1 MEKEG
6 RDGQKD
12 ERKSLEDERK
22 SLGDERKSLGDERED
37 EDGRHTHVLGL
48 VRRDEPRDHL
58 DEGLLN
64 LEPVVLCVAALRR
77 VSASS
82 A

>member
-12 ERKSLEDERK
+12 ERKSLE
-22 SLGDERKSLGDERED
+22 DERKSLGDERED